1 MDELAPLDVDG
12 DAPGH
17 DRAGD
22 DCSGNIVG
30 RVFSA
35 AIMLHGLRAVAFGDG
50 SMMLAMGPS
59 ALHLTA
65 KQVAALEAFLAIRER
80 PR

>member
-17 DRAGD
+17 D
-22 DCSGNIVG
+22 
-30 RVFSA
+30 
-35 AIMLHGLRAVAFGDG
+35 LHGLRAVAFGDG
-50 SMMLAMGPS
+50 AMMLAMGPS

-65 KQVAALEAFLAIRER
+65 KQAAALEAFLAIRARR
-80 PR
+80 PQ

>member
-17 DRAGD
+17 D
-22 DCSGNIVG
+22 
-30 RVFSA
+30 
-35 AIMLHGLRAVAFGDG
+35 LHGLRAVEFGDG
-50 SMMLAMGPS
+50 AMMLAHGAT

-65 KQVAALEAFLAIRER
+65 KQVAALEAFLAIR
-80 PR
+80 PRSPQ